1 MPENSL
7 PKPWLPFLQEIDG
20 FVSEETSFH
29 CMGGFVMTRQYGSP
43 RSTSDID
50 FLTVVGNHDGL
61 IEQAGEGS
69 NLHAKYGVYLDSVGV
84 AITPE
89 DYEDRLTEMYPG
101 IFRKI
106 RLWALDPYDLIL
118 TKLDRNILVDREDV
132 EYLAEAIPLDLDLL
146 RKRYKDEFRVYVR
159 NERREDQTLDLWIE
173 MIEENRERKKSLK
186 I

>member
-1 MPENSL
+1 M
-7 PKPWLPFLQEIDG
+7 
-20 FVSEETSFH
+20 
-29 CMGGFVMTRQYGSP
+29 
-43 RSTSDID
+43 
-50 FLTVVGNHDGL
+50 
-61 IEQAGEGS
+61 
-69 NLHAKYGVYLDSVGV
+69 GV